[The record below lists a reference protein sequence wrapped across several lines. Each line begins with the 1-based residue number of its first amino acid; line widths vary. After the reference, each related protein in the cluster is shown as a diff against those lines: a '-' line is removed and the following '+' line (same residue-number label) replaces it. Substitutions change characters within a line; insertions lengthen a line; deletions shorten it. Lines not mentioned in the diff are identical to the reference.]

1 MHKLILTLGILIQSV
16 TTLLGQSSLYGRAYL
31 FQLGE
36 VNQYTNKIQ
45 WIGEPSPVDILVQV
59 NKGELIIHSEEHQVY
74 QITQRVGNQ
83 DNTTMYRATDKRGIK
98 CLVYITAIDNKEY
111 SDSIRD
117 EIVVSVQYSDYSW
130 MYLCTE
136 GVD

>member
-1 MHKLILTLGILIQSV
+1 MHKLILTLGILVQSV

-36 VNQYTNKIQ
+36 VNQYTNKIE
-45 WIGEPSPVDILVQV
+45 WMGEPSQVDILVQV

-74 QITQRVGNQ
+74 QITQRMGQQ

-98 CLVYITAIDNKEY
+98 CLVYITAIDKEY
-111 SDSIRD
+111 GSISN
-117 EIVVSVQYSDYSW
+117 EIVVSVQYSDYAW

-136 GVD
+136 GLD